1 MHFVY
6 ILYSPI
12 IDRYYIGET
21 FDIEQRLIQH
31 NQGFFKDS
39 FTKIADDWI
48 LKRLIACPNIIVA
61 RKIEKH
67 IKSKKRRSYTEKVI
81 KEDSLCLE
89 LVNLF
94 Y

>member
-6 ILYSPI
+6 VLYSLKVA
-12 IDRYYIGET
+12 RYYIGET
-21 FDIEQRLIQH
+21 SDIEQRLIQH

-39 FTKIADDWI
+39 FTKIADVWI
-48 LKRLIACPNIIVA
+48 LKRLITCPDIIVA

-67 IKSKKRRSYTEKVI
+67 IKSKKE
-81 KEDSLCLE
+81 
-89 LVNLF
+89 NL